1 MLTPDM
7 RVVMDTPL
15 VATPPNSIRSIVA
28 LPIVAD
34 SPVAVKKV
42 NPKTAPWSG
51 KPYLRGPIPLAW
63 IRAASRKSRGC
74 LLVGLGLW
82 HLRSLNKNTSFPAT
96 MRQIGGVFGV
106 SHRTVQRGVAELCA
120 LGLIKIEWK
129 AGSRHTYTLIGD
141 E

>member
-1 MLTPDM
+1 MQTPDM
-7 RVVMDTPL
+7 PVVMDTPA
-15 VATPPNSIRSIVA
+15 VSIPPNRIRDIVEI
-28 LPIVAD
+28 PSVAD
-34 SPVAVKKV
+34 SPVTVKKV
-42 NPKTAPWSG
+42 NPKPAAWRG

-96 MRQIGGVFGV
+96 MRQIAGLVGV
-106 SHRTVQRGVAELCA
+106 SHRTVQRGVTELCA
-120 LGLIKIEWK
+120 LGLLKIEWK